1 MEDNNERRQYGQSI
15 VLVAVALVALVIFA
29 AIAVDVVNTYV
40 HRRTAQN
47 AADAAALAGAR
58 DLARQLNECTENPD
72 CDLEDNSWWWYSNE
86 DTIMQA
92 MNDFAERNGVEDT
105 DGIPGNKVNTNVH
118 GYYLAVDGTR
128 VSENVIGSTDI
139 VHPDARGI
147 EAFAASLA
155 PSFFG
160 GVIGLDGISVEA
172 DAAVVFEGACSDNC
186 VMPIAPYSRTF
197 ETGLCYNIWNGE
209 GSGNFGWLN
218 WTLQGNTCEQGGGA
232 CSAQC
237 LEQNLDPDECNSGR
251 IEVPT
256 WVGGTVGDKNSNG
269 IRQQLRWYID
279 EMEPFTVPIWDY
291 TNEGGGCGRP
301 GSGLHYH
308 IVALAKFQALAYQL
322 SQGGGNAYNPYD
334 IDIEDCEDW
343 GDGPH
348 GGNRITGMFVEWYGG
363 GAGDCVPW
371 DSLIAPRVIR

>member
-1 MEDNNERRQYGQSI
+1 MEENNERRQYGQSI

-29 AIAVDVVNTYV
+29 AIAVDVANTYV

-58 DLARQLNECTENPD
+58 DLARQLNECIENPD

-86 DTIMQA
+86 DDILQA

-105 DGIPGNKVNTNVH
+105 DGTPGNEVNTNVH
-118 GYYLAVDGTR
+118 GYYLAADGTR
-128 VSENVIGSTDI
+128 ISENVIGSTGI
-139 VHPDARGI
+139 VEPDARGI

-172 DAAVVFEGACSDNC
+172 DSAVIFEGACSDNC
-186 VMPIAPYSRTF
+186 IIPIAPYSRTF

-209 GSGNFGWLN
+209 GAGNFGWLN
-218 WTLQGNTCEQGGGA
+218 WTLQGNTCDQGGGP
-232 CSAQC
+232 CSAKC
-237 LEQNLDPDECNSGR
+237 LEQNLDPETCNSGR
-251 IEVPT
+251 IEVGD
-256 WVGGTVGDKNSNG
+256 WVGGTVGVNCSEG
-269 IRQQLRWYID
+269 IRDQLKWYIN
-279 EMEPFTVPIWDY
+279 EMEPFTVPIWDE
-291 TNEGGGCGRP
+291 TNEGGGCGKP

-308 IVALAKFQALAYQL
+308 VAGFAKFQALAYQL
-322 SQGGGNAYNPYD
+322 SQGQGNAYNPYGID
-334 IDIEDCEDW
+334 IDDCEDW

-348 GGNRITGMFVEWYGG
+348 GGDRITGMFLDWFEGEG
-363 GAGDCVPW
+363 GDCDPFGSV
-371 DSLIAPRVIR
+371 IAPSVIR